1 MSLYINFFNALFLTN
16 VKLEIFPKHTLTL
29 YFLGLVCRFKL
40 WTTQGPSID
49 FDIILE
55 FKLTHPYNTG
65 LQGEE
70 RQSI

>member
-1 MSLYINFFNALFLTN
+1 MSLYIIFFNALSLTN
-16 VKLEIFPKHTLTL
+16 VKLEISPKHTLTL
-29 YFLGLVCRFKL
+29 YFLDLVYRFKL
-40 WTTQGPSID
+40 WMAQGPSID

-55 FKLTHPYNTG
+55 FNLTHPYNTG